1 MVLSYIFEGEHYPY
15 RIEENAEDLQEFIEH
30 VANKR
35 DVIIDGKASDIWKLL
50 VDLDILDNILK
61 DDRFEDFLNTKY
73 KEKAYEDFLEYKEVM
88 GESVEPEK
96 NTRSKSKGEQIAQIV
111 ADLINKNGGI
121 GPFGGEKVIPEGNT
135 LHLYSQSPEEIY
147 RFNDDGSVD
156 FTNIESLL
164 MDSNNWDDY
173 GIEDE
178 EEAKWVIK
186 EYSHWKSVE
195 GLMDSSTSW
204 FYDLEGEEQALA
216 EIDKVLKDHGEVV
229 EESVSTLGRK
239 RDAKGR
245 FASIK
250 PTYDDKDYDRVQISA
265 YNTLKNKKPYA
276 VIYAYVKDKSKV
288 LLNPPLIKNSQAEV
302 DEFVNSFKK
311 GRETTKIVA
320 EVFYLSQLN
329 KIERALKE
337 RGLITEA
344 KSSKPLKLYKYNG
357 RAFNFDHELPIQSEY
372 YVHAVS
378 EKQALNNLRARI
390 AKELDRDIK
399 RFLVTLEDDKL
410 KEVKPEEQS
419 KDEEHFE
426 KKFCDKHRK
435 PVPLTDNG
443 YCPICDD
450 GVDEGEYFAEGKN
463 THFLTEAKADI
474 EKFRNWLNDDDLFN
488 LYYKLAPRLK
498 APYKDIYWIMRNST
512 KEDLKSYLDELDS
525 TKSKSVVKREDLEGA
540 KLVAENSSYKCY
552 HITTY
557 KASVI
562 MGRGSKWC
570 ISMKNNSSY
579 WKSYTSKGIKF
590 YFFIGKNEKLALAL
604 YPKKITADRTVID
617 SNSEQ
622 GKTITNFELFNEKD
636 ETISYKISEYNL
648 PQIPGVKLVYIDTTG
663 NLDEN
668 GLYIDNNVV
677 IDSDK
682 NLTNVT
688 IPEGVTK
695 IGESAFQSHRFLENV
710 KLPNSLLSIEDRA
723 FNNCNNLTSVV
734 IPNSVKTIGEYAFH
748 GCESLTN
755 IEIPN
760 SVINIGN
767 SAFNNCINLTSV
779 VIPNS
784 ITTIGDD
791 AFNNCNNLTSVVI
804 PNSVTTIGN
813 YAFHGCESLTNIE
826 IPNSVTTIEIG
837 TFYGCSNLASVVIPN
852 SVTTIGRFAFSYCT
866 SLTDIVIPSSVTTIG
881 VSAFSDCSSLTSVV
895 IPSSV
900 TTIGYSAFS
909 DCNNLTIYC
918 EATSQPSGWDSR
930 WNYDNRPAVWGY
942 KGDKLEEAKETPN
955 ISFDD
960 FIKDAES
967 FKVDNSVILDLIS
980 EFEKAYKYYLN
991 DFYFS
996 DDTLEIVVRGDWKH
1010 DHVFIDFALPRF
1022 AKEKY
1027 NIDLI
1032 QKDTIEHDEDG
1043 YSDSDNYVATHV
1055 FKVM

>member
-88 GESVEPEK
+88 K
-96 NTRSKSKGEQIAQIV
+96 
-111 ADLINKNGGI
+111 
-121 GPFGGEKVIPEGNT
+121 
-135 LHLYSQSPEEIY
+135 
-147 RFNDDGSVD
+147 DD
-156 FTNIESLL
+156 
-164 MDSNNWDDY
+164 
-173 GIEDE
+173 
-178 EEAKWVIK
+178 
-186 EYSHWKSVE
+186 
-195 GLMDSSTSW
+195 
-204 FYDLEGEEQALA
+204 
-216 EIDKVLKDHGEVV
+216 EVV
-229 EESVSTLGRK
+229 EEAVSTLGRK

-311 GRETTKIVA
+311 GRETTKVVV
-320 EVFYLSQLN
+320 EVFYLSQLD

-390 AKELDRDIK
+390 AKEMGRDIK

-410 KEVKPEEQS
+410 KEVKPEEQV
-419 KDEEHFE
+419 KDGEHFE

-435 PVPLTDNG
+435 PVPLTDSG

-450 GVDEGEYFAEGKN
+450 GIDESEYFAEDKNTDSKLHLKTILDKKPINLIHVYDDIKN

-474 EKFRNWLNDDDLFN
+474 EKFKSWLNDDDLFN

-498 APYKDIYWIMRNST
+498 APYKDIYWIMKNST
-512 KEDLKSYLDELDS
+512 KEDLKSYLDDLNS
-525 TKSKSVVKREDLEGA
+525 TKSKSEIKREDLEGA

-557 KASVI
+557 EASVV
-562 MGRGSKWC
+562 MGRGTKWC
-570 ISMKNNSSY
+570 ISMKDDDRY

-590 YFFIGKNEKLALAL
+590 YFFIGKNDEKYALAL
-604 YPKKITADRTVID
+604 YPKILKYEGLNA
-617 SNSEQ
+617 
-622 GKTITNFELFNEKD
+622 NFELFNQQDKEISVSFKNYNFPKIPNVDLVFESKYTKD
-636 ETISYKISEYNL
+636 
-648 PQIPGVKLVYIDTTG
+648 
-663 NLDEN
+663 
-668 GLYIDNNVV
+668 GLYIENNVLIKALPTV
-677 IDSDK
+677 
-682 NLTNVT
+682 TNVVV
-688 IPEGVTK
+688 PEGVTK
-695 IGESAFQSHRFLENV
+695 ISKSAFQSCYSLENV
-710 KLPNSLLSIEDRA
+710 KLPNSLLSIESFAFYNCRSLTDINIPNKVTTIGYNA
-723 FNNCNNLTSVV
+723 FNSCSNLTSVV
-734 IPNSVKTIGEYAFH
+734 IPNSVKTIG
-748 GCESLTN
+748 G
-755 IEIPN
+755 
-760 SVINIGN
+760 
-767 SAFNNCINLTSV
+767 SAFF
-779 VIPNS
+779 
-784 ITTIGDD
+784 G
-791 AFNNCNNLTSVVI
+791 
-804 PNSVTTIGN
+804 
-813 YAFHGCESLTNIE
+813 
-826 IPNSVTTIEIG
+826 
-837 TFYGCSNLASVVIPN
+837 
-852 SVTTIGRFAFSYCT
+852 
-866 SLTDIVIPSSVTTIG
+866 
-881 VSAFSDCSSLTSVV
+881 CSSLTSVV

-900 TTIGYSAFS
+900 TTIREYAFYNCRSLTSVVIPSSVTTIGYYAFS
-909 DCNNLTIYC
+909 DCSSLTNIAIPSSVTTIGYGTFSGCNNLTIYC

-1010 DHVFIDFALPRF
+1010 DHAFVDFALPRF

-1043 YSDSDNYVATHV
+1043 YSDSDDYIATHV

>member
-15 RIEENAEDLQEFIEH
+15 RIEENAEDLQEFIEY

-61 DDRFEDFLNTKY
+61 DDMFEDFLNTKY
-73 KEKAYEDFLEYKEVM
+73 KEKAYEDFLDYKEIM

-96 NTRSKSKGEQIAQIV
+96 NNRSKSKGKQIAQIV

-121 GPFGGEKVIPEGNT
+121 GPFGREKVIPEGNT

-156 FTNIESLL
+156 FTNIEDLL
-164 MDSNNWDDY
+164 MDSSNWDDY

-178 EEAKWVIK
+178 EEAEWFIK
-186 EYSHWKSVE
+186 EYSHWKSVKA
-195 GLMDSSTSW
+195 LMYSSILW

-216 EIDKVLKDHGEVV
+216 EIDKVLKGHGEVV
-229 EESVSTLGRK
+229 EEAVSTLGRK

-265 YNTLKNKKPYA
+265 YNILKNKKPYA

-311 GRETTKIVA
+311 GRETAKVVV
-320 EVFYLSQLN
+320 EVFYLSQLD

-344 KSSKPLKLYKYNG
+344 KSSKPLKLYKYTG
-357 RAFNFDHELPIQSEY
+357 RAFNFEHELPIQSEY

-390 AKELDRDIK
+390 AKEMDRDIK

-450 GVDEGEYFAEGKN
+450 GVDENEYFAEGKN

-474 EKFRNWLNDDDLFN
+474 ERFRNWLGDDNLFN
-488 LYYKLAPRLK
+488 LYYELAPRLK
-498 APYKDIYWIMRNST
+498 APYKDIYWIMKNST
-512 KEDLKSYLDELDS
+512 KEDLKVYLDDLNS
-525 TKSKSVVKREDLEGA
+525 TKSKSEIKRGDLEGA

-557 KASVI
+557 EASVI
-562 MGRGSKWC
+562 MGRGTKWC
-570 ISMKNNSSY
+570 ISMKDNSQY
-579 WKSYTSKGIKF
+579 WDDYTSKGIKF
-590 YFFIGKNEKLALAL
+590 YFFISKNDEKYALAL
-604 YPKKITADRTVID
+604 YPRILKYEGLNA
-617 SNSEQ
+617 
-622 GKTITNFELFNEKD
+622 NFELFNQQD
-636 ETISYKISEYNL
+636 EKISVLFKKYNF
-648 PQIPGVKLVYIDTTG
+648 PKIPNVDLIF
-663 NLDEN
+663 EN
-668 GLYIDNNVV
+668 NYNEDDLYIKNNVLIKALPTV
-677 IDSDK
+677 
-682 NLTNVT
+682 TNVVV
-688 IPEGVTK
+688 PEGVTK
-695 IGESAFQSHRFLENV
+695 IGKSAFQYCRFLENV
-710 KLPNSLLSIEDRA
+710 RLPNSLLSIKDSA
-723 FNNCNNLTSVV
+723 FYGCNKLTNIEIPNSVTTIGDSAFGYCHNLTSIVIPDSVKTIGDDAFYNCESLTSVV
-734 IPNSVKTIGEYAFH
+734 IPNSVTTIGKYAFSH
-748 GCESLTN
+748 CNKLTN

-760 SVINIGN
+760 SV
-767 SAFNNCINLTSV
+767 
-779 VIPNS
+779 
-784 ITTIGDD
+784 TTIGDH
-791 AFNNCNNLTSVVI
+791 AFSNCNNLTSVVI
-804 PNSVTTIGN
+804 PNSVTTIGD
-813 YAFHGCESLTNIE
+813 YAF
-826 IPNSVTTIEIG
+826 
-837 TFYGCSNLASVVIPN
+837 FGCSS
-852 SVTTIGRFAFSYCT
+852 
-866 SLTDIVIPSSVTTIG
+866 
-881 VSAFSDCSSLTSVV
+881 
-895 IPSSV
+895 
-900 TTIGYSAFS
+900 
-909 DCNNLTIYC
+909 LTIYC
-918 EATSQPSGWDSR
+918 EATSQPSGWDSS
-930 WNYDNRPAVWGY
+930 WNWNELDGNIIPVVWGY
-942 KGDKLEEAKETPN
+942 KGDKLEEAKEEPN
-955 ISFDD
+955 LPFDN
-960 FIKDAES
+960 FIKDTGVML
-967 FKVDNSVILDLIS
+967 VDNASILDLIG
-980 EFEKAYKYYLN
+980 EFEKEYKYYFN

-996 DDTLEIVVRGDWKH
+996 GDTLEILIKGDWKH
-1010 DHVFIDFALPRF
+1010 DHAFVDFALPRF

-1032 QKDTIEHDEDG
+1032 QKDTIEHEEGD